1 MTLMFKMRKEL
12 ASKLAKVRRYF
23 DTQTLI
29 PYGGVFPMVAL
40 GTLISGES
48 ESLNVAVLSRVTIS
62 GQTLWRPLCSRHLCF
77 DEEVVHLPTDIVS
90 LTGPSAASSRRR
102 WHNF

>member
-1 MTLMFKMRKEL
+1 MI
-12 ASKLAKVRRYF
+12 RR
-23 DTQTLI
+23 LI

-48 ESLNVAVLSRVTIS
+48 ETWECRRPVKGDHIRVKRCGGLYAHHGIYVS
-62 GQTLWRPLCSRHLCF
+62 
-77 DEEVVHLPTDIVS
+77 DEEVIHFTGTDDDRVLDWS
-90 LTGPSAASSRRR
+90 SAASSRRR